1 MKNIVTFLLFIAAI
15 GTANAQ
21 QPQSSTA
28 SDDDVIFSIVEKE
41 AQFPGGHDAMMKFIV
56 KNVKY
61 PQTAI
66 ENKIEGTVYVEFVI
80 EKNGEITNVK
90 VIRNVSPELD
100 EEAVR
105 VVSKMPKWKPATL
118 RGKTVRCRFRLP
130 IRFQLQ

>member
-1 MKNIVTFLLFIAAI
+1 MKKIFTLMLFIAAVM
-15 GTANAQ
+15 TANAQ
-21 QPQSSTA
+21 QPQSSTV
-28 SDDDVIFSIVEKE
+28 SDDDVIFSVVEKE
-41 AQFPGGHDAMMKFIV
+41 AQFPGGNDAMMKFIA

-61 PQTAI
+61 PQTAV

-80 EKNGEITNVK
+80 EKDGKITNVK
-90 VIRNVSPELD
+90 AIRKVSPELD

-105 VVSKMPKWKPATL
+105 VVSKMPKWKPATQ